1 MRIATTPPTT
11 TPSTTTPNA
20 HKATRRILLLSAVLS
35 TLLGGCQTRGAEP
48 FDGDRAVA
56 FVEQQLRFG
65 PRSPGTEGN
74 EQAAGWIKTTLDEL
88 GWETDLHTA
97 SYQGVLLHTVVGKR
111 GSSTAAGPILI
122 GTHYDTRPLA
132 DRDPV
137 DPGAPVPGA
146 NDGGSGVAV
155 LLELAR
161 VLPADVEDLE
171 LWLVFFD
178 GEDSGNLGG
187 WEWSAGATAFAADLE
202 VRPQA
207 VVIVD
212 MVGDAHLRLP
222 RERTSDPG
230 LTDEIWS
237 TARDVGASAFVDE
250 QGAAILD
257 DHRPFLALGIPSVLI
272 IDLDYAYW
280 HTTQDTLDKVSAES
294 LEQVGA
300 VLQAWILSRR

>member
-1 MRIATTPPTT
+1 MRIATTPTT
-11 TPSTTTPNA
+11 TTQPHTPPNA
-20 HKATRRILLLSAVLS
+20 TKATRRILSASVALVVF
-35 TLLGGCQTRGAEP
+35 LGGCQNRGAEP
-48 FDGDRAVA
+48 FEGNRAVTLI
-56 FVEQQLRFG
+56 EQQLNFG
-65 PRSPGTEGN
+65 SRSPGTEGN
-74 EQAAGWIKTTLDEL
+74 GQAAEWIEATLDEL
-88 GWETDLHTA
+88 GWQTSVHTA
-97 SYQGVLLHTVVGKR
+97 SYQGVVLHTVVGKR
-111 GSSTAAGPILI
+111 GSSTAGPVLI

-137 DPGAPVPGA
+137 DPLAPVPGA

-161 VLPADVEDLE
+161 VLPADAEDLE

-187 WEWSAGATAFAADLE
+187 WEWSAGAAAFAADLE
-202 VRPQA
+202 ARPQA

-212 MVGDAHLRLP
+212 MVGDADLRLP

-237 TARDVGASAFVDE
+237 TARDLGADAFVDQE
-250 QGAAILD
+250 GAAILD
-257 DHRPFLALGIPSVLI
+257 DQRPFLALGIPSVLI
-272 IDLDYAYW
+272 IDLEYAYW
-280 HTTQDTLDKVSAES
+280 HTTEDTLDKVSAES
-294 LEQVGA
+294 LEQVGS